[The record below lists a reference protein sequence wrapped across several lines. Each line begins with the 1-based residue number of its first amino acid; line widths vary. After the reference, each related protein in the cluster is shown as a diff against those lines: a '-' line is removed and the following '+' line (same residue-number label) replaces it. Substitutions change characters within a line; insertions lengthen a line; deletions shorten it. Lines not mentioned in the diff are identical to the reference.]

1 MSFYWH
7 PPSYRKNLGTLCDSC
22 FSKTIEFI
30 ILFISSLIFICSIL
44 HFSFIKLSHLE
55 TISTI
60 FLSILLIFSAIITL
74 SSICIIIFRYN
85 GSINNKNN
93 SISKFLSI
101 ACLIMSILICIIS
114 IIAEIFIQ
122 STFTDINYPCI
133 DISEP
138 ENNDVNEIIDYL
150 NNLRNYSEFMNYT
163 ETINNSDSK
172 FIRLLSSEI
181 LTDEEKKEFCKDK
194 DRGYNTKKCSK
205 LEKKLSLAN
214 AIIIPI
220 ITIYLICFLKND
232 YKRISLKVDGHIP
245 EKKPDDIF
253 QEGDKQA
260 DSNARNLKRNKS
272 LYSNMITDKNK
283 KKKIRKKRTS
293 TSKQI
298 KSINIINIKDSS
310 DNFKNYEK
318 NNKNKKKI
326 EINKRSIENQTI
338 SIYKSKED
346 NRRKM
351 NFK

>member
-1 MSFYWH
+1 MGFHWR
-7 PPSYRKNLGTLCDSC
+7 PPSNRKNIGNICDTC

-30 ILFISSLIFICSIL
+30 ILFISSFVFICSIL

-93 SISKFLSI
+93 CISKFLSI

-122 STFTDINYPCI
+122 STFTHINYPCI

-138 ENNDVNEIIDYL
+138 ENNDFNEFIDYF
-150 NNLRNYSEFMNYT
+150 NNLRNYSESMNYT
-163 ETINNSDSK
+163 KTINNSDSN

-194 DRGYNTKKCSK
+194 SRGYNTKKCSK
-205 LEKKLSLAN
+205 LEKKMSLAN

-220 ITIYLICFLKND
+220 ITLYLMAFIKND
-232 YKRISLKVDGHIP
+232 YKRISLKVDGDIP
-245 EKKPDDIF
+245 EKKLNDIL
-253 QEGDKQA
+253 QEGDKQGE
-260 DSNARNLKRNKS
+260 SNDRNLIRNNS
-272 LYSNMITDKNK
+272 LYSNAIIAKNK
-283 KKKIRKKRTS
+283 KKKIKKKRTS
-293 TSKQI
+293 TSRQT

-310 DNFKNYEK
+310 DIFKNSEK
-318 NNKNKKKI
+318 NNKNENKI
-326 EINKRSIENQTI
+326 ETNKQNIENQTI

-346 NRRKM
+346 NKKEM
-351 NFK
+351 VFK